1 MVSPVS
7 PFELPGITSCI
18 IYRNTNTQ
26 QPNVDIAFMKREDDP
41 IDFRYEGKSPQ
52 PDLLNYLNMDLQMS
66 RQASTGTG
74 WLSVIV
80 VAGWASCGIIGL
92 IIFVLVNGH

>member
-1 MVSPVS
+1 
-7 PFELPGITSCI
+7 
-18 IYRNTNTQ
+18 
-26 QPNVDIAFMKREDDP
+26 MKRENDP

-80 VAGWASCGIIGL
+80 VAGWALCGVIGL
-92 IIFVLVNGH
+92 IIFVLVNGR